1 MNGARLESST
11 VKYTLSLVSPQP
23 DVCGSIVVK
32 WQKESAFSVAYGG
45 KRMPHQWV
53 CLISVFPKKSGAVC
67 EVALRRSLCRFG
79 LTKRCMRRNLIARS
93 LRPKVYRRTL
103 LRGAEIAV

>member
-11 VKYTLSLVSPQP
+11 VKYTLSLVSPQS

-45 KRMPHQWV
+45 KRMPHFGRKQLAV
-53 CLISVFPKKSGAVC
+53 GAACTGFAANKTNKSLYAAKAV
-67 EVALRRSLCRFG
+67 EAPAS
-79 LTKRCMRRNLIARS
+79 
-93 LRPKVYRRTL
+93 
-103 LRGAEIAV
+103 